1 MLPLYYILQLQYIP
15 TYILY
20 TSPKQYILHY
30 ILPIILYTICSPI
43 YAPPHILHYML
54 PHILS
59 TIYSNTP
66 PYILST
72 IYSPTLHCIL
82 FTIYSTP
89 PLNNPHR
96 TTT

>member
-43 YAPPHILHYML
+43 YAPPHTLHYILQYSTLHTLHYILPYTPLYTLHYILH
-54 PHILS
+54 S
-59 TIYSNTP
+59 P
-66 PYILST
+66 P
-72 IYSPTLHCIL
+72 
-82 FTIYSTP
+82 
-89 PLNNPHR
+89 
-96 TTT
+96 

>member
-1 MLPLYYILQLQYIP
+1 
-15 TYILY
+15 
-20 TSPKQYILHY
+20 
-30 ILPIILYTICSPI
+30 
-43 YAPPHILHYML
+43 ML
-54 PHILS
+54 PHIFS

-66 PYILST
+66 PYILFT
-72 IYSPTLHCIL
+72 IYSPTLHYIL

>member
-1 MLPLYYILQLQYIP
+1 MLPN
-15 TYILY
+15 
-20 TSPKQYILHY
+20 
-30 ILPIILYTICSPI
+30 
-43 YAPPHILHYML
+43 
-54 PHILS
+54 ILS
-59 TIYSNTP
+59 NIYSNTP